1 MTKKD
6 LVESIMELGIQKEMA
21 YDIVEL
27 ILFEIKN
34 ALIKNERIMIFGF
47 GTFEIK
53 ERKNIVARNIKTGQE
68 IIISRKIPVFKIG
81 KTFKKKLNI

>member
-6 LVESIMELGIQKEMA
+6 LVERIMELGIQKEMA

-34 ALIKNERIMIFGF
+34 ALIKNERIMISGF